1 MKSNNSVR
9 HPIIFSQQMV
19 SLNEKIVMA
28 LQLFNYT
35 MNCKQFWCKPD
46 QYIDIDHFYYKW

>member
-35 MNCKQFWCKPD
+35 INCKQFWCKPD